1 MKIAMYETISGSAFP
16 LEVTDYIEG
25 NDEYIRIS
33 EIIEINFKDLPDKD
47 VMNNKIKSIDKKIN
61 ETLAEHNIEINN
73 LKDIK
78 NKLLALPN
86 KK

>member
-61 ETLAEHNIEINN
+61 ETLAEHNIRINN